1 MIKVRFAPSPTGFL
15 HIGGARTA
23 LFNWMYARSQQ
34 GVFVLRIEDTDLE
47 RSKPE
52 YLDEIMRSMQW
63 LGMNWDEFYKQSD
76 RFDIYRQYAKK
87 LLDEGKAYKDGEAVL
102 LKVAAPASGDKGPA
116 DGGQPR
122 TIKFFDLIRG
132 EIAFDTEV
140 LKDEVLMKSDGSPT
154 YSFACVV
161 DDALMEITHVIRG
174 EDHISNTPKQIVIY
188 QALGLKAP
196 KFAHLPLI
204 MDPEGGR
211 MSKRTGA
218 TAVSEYKALGF
229 LPEAIVNYLMLLGW
243 SPGENQEKVSLDSAV
258 KKFSIKKVNKAAA
271 AFSMEKLQWLNA
283 QYIKEMPV
291 DRLADLLAPVLKEK
305 GWLDDAF
312 PRKKLEDIVKLY
324 KSRMAT
330 LVEFMERA
338 AYIFTDNFPVDQ
350 EAMRAA
356 LSSGH
361 GGHFRTLSDR
371 LEALGEFDVK
381 ATESAFRALVA
392 ELGIAAEELV
402 HPVRVVLTG
411 ANVGP
416 GLFET
421 MAVLG
426 KEKTVKRLRAA
437 AKS

>member
-23 LFNWMYARSQQ
+23 LFNWMYARSQS
-34 GVFVLRIEDTDLE
+34 GIFVLRIEDTDLE

-76 RFDIYRQYAKK
+76 RFDLYRQYAQK
-87 LLDEGKAYKDGEAVL
+87 LLDEGKAFKEGEAVL
-102 LKVAAPASGDKGPA
+102 LKMLPQKVK
-116 DGGQPR
+116 
-122 TIKFFDLIRG
+122 IFDLIRG
-132 EIAFDTEV
+132 EIEFDTEL
-140 LKDEVLMKSDGSPT
+140 LKDEVLIKSDGSPT

-161 DDALMEITHVIRG
+161 DDALMEISHVIRG
-174 EDHISNTPKQIVIY
+174 EDHISNTPKQIMIY
-188 QALGLKAP
+188 QALSFKIP

-218 TAVSEYKALGF
+218 TAVSEYKSLGF

-243 SPGENQEKVSLDSAV
+243 SPGENQEKVTLDSAV

-291 DRLADLLAPVLKEK
+291 ERLTDLLVPFLQAK
-305 GWLDDAF
+305 GWLDEKYN
-312 PRKKLEDIVKLY
+312 RKNLEDIVKLY

-330 LVEFMERA
+330 LTEFLERA
-338 AYIFTDNFPVDQ
+338 AYIFTDDFTSDP
-350 EAMRAA
+350 EAWQAA
-356 LSSGH
+356 ISGEH
-361 GGHFRTLSDR
+361 RKHFGLLSDR
-371 LEALGEFDVK
+371 VEKLADFNLKTAEEV
-381 ATESAFRALVA
+381 FRALVS
-392 ELGIAAEELV
+392 ELGITAEQLV

-411 ANVGP
+411 TNVGP

-426 KEKTVKRLRAA
+426 KEKTIKRLRAA
-437 AKS
+437 AN